1 MKTPPRWARTAPA
14 ASQPLPTRKTRACKA
29 GLARAWIGCRRV
41 DGLYTWETDEYISY
55 YPWDQG
61 EPSEKDAYDGAPEDF
76 IMLWNHN
83 GWCYNDS
90 RQNPAG
96 DFPEYYSGSIGFVVE
111 YGVGE

>member
-1 MKTPPRWARTAPA
+1 MIKNIKVKKPDLA
-14 ASQPLPTRKTRACKA
+14 AAIGKA
-29 GLARAWIGCRRV
+29 GLARAWIGGRRV